1 MAMHWHMGKQ
11 TYLNHR
17 DIQVA
22 MQSLVQ
28 IIGATPKATHVRHN
42 LLSNHKTLKQ
52 AGEENAKS
60 ASWERLCTIAPRAKS
75 SITIIG
81 SAICLLIAM
90 STQTISH
97 YSI

>member
-28 IIGATPKATHVRHN
+28 IIGATPKATHTQSFIQPQNIETSRRRECQKCKLGEVVHYCPTCKKFYHN
-42 LLSNHKTLKQ
+42 NRQCHLFTNC
-52 AGEENAKS
+52 NVN
-60 ASWERLCTIAPRAKS
+60 P
-75 SITIIG
+75 
-81 SAICLLIAM
+81 
-90 STQTISH
+90 
-97 YSI
+97 YN